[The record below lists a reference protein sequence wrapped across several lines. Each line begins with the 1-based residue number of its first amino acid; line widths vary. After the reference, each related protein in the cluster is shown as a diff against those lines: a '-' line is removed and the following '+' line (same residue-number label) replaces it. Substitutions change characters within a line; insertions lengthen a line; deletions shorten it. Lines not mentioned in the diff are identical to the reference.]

1 MRRSR
6 RKERPMGEQENRA
19 MIERVFDLTQK
30 GDMEAVVQ
38 AYHDDVVIEYPQ
50 SGEKIEGRKNA
61 LAVYTN
67 FPEGTPS
74 FTLREVRTSGDLA
87 IAEHDGEYPDGSTWF
102 ATSIYEI
109 RDGKVVRET
118 DYFSQGFEAPEWR
131 TQRVTKL

>member
-6 RKERPMGEQENRA
+6 RKERAMGEQENRA

-109 RDGKVVRET
+109 RDAKVVRET

-131 TQRVTKL
+131 TQWVTKL